1 MRRNY
6 EESSLKTLQG
16 DTHDT
21 SERDYKR
28 EFAPQ
33 ELPSQEVPKQS
44 GLKTLGSITRIMLK
58 NPSAFRKLR
67 FMGSNETRYVRPPLQ
82 YEIPPLHKGMK
93 CCSSHEPYLRPT
105 RWCNP
110 REPEVVA
117 MASELGAYELS
128 DCEFAEAAYWF
139 VKTKM
144 SFEICPFDSAGATLK
159 RGTGS
164 CYHLINVFTALC
176 RSAGIKARYK
186 NYKMRFR
193 GIEQSFFIDVDPMMT
208 ELYELGG
215 GVIAEGE
222 GEACIG
228 GKWTVA
234 YVAAERGTASA
245 AAGWPI
251 TKFGED
257 SIGMYFDALPGSV
270 KRFES
275 LPLQLGLGLRF
286 HGIAST
292 CDNGANECQRA
303 HSTRNRAAGDRRGWR
318 RSGIRPEG
326 TEEARALFSRRDP
339 QSTNAQTL

>member
-1 MRRNY
+1 MTQVR
-6 EESSLKTLQG
+6 ET
-16 DTHDT
+16 T
-21 SERDYKR
+21 KR

-33 ELPSQEVPKQS
+33 ELSSQEVPKQS

-67 FMGSNETRYVRPPLQ
+67 FMGSGESRYVRPPRQ
-82 YEIPPLHKGMK
+82 YEVPPFHKGMK
-93 CCSSHEPYLRPT
+93 YCSSHEPYVRPT
-105 RWCNP
+105 QCCNP
-110 REPEVVA
+110 RQPEVVA

-128 DCEFAEAAYWF
+128 DREFAEAAYWF

-164 CYHLINVFTALC
+164 CYHLINVFIALC
-176 RSAGIKARYK
+176 RAAGIKARYK

-193 GIEQSFFIDVDPMMT
+193 GIEQSVFIDVDPMMT

-222 GEACIG
+222 GEACID

-234 YVAAERGTASA
+234 YVAQNAAASA

-251 TKFGED
+251 TTFGED
-257 SIGMYFDALPGSV
+257 SIGLYFDALPGSV

-275 LPLQLGLGLRF
+275 LPLQLRLGLRF
-286 HGIAST
+286 MGLIAPATMERMNLSVHMALAI
-292 CDNGANECQRA
+292 GQQE
-303 HSTRNRAAGDRRGWR
+303 
-318 RSGIRPEG
+318 I
-326 TEEARALFSRRDP
+326 EEAGGVQEYNKKALKRREHF
-339 QSTNAQTL
+339 QSMRSSINKCSNTPTR

>member
-1 MRRNY
+1 M
-6 EESSLKTLQG
+6 
-16 DTHDT
+16 HDT
-21 SERDYKR
+21 SERDYKTR
-28 EFAPQ
+28 VCLAGAALE
-33 ELPSQEVPKQS
+33 EVPKQS

-67 FMGSNETRYVRPPLQ
+67 FMGSDETRYVRPPRQ
-82 YEIPPLHKGMK
+82 YEIPPFHKDMNY
-93 CCSSHEPYLRPT
+93 CSSHEPYLRPT

-128 DCEFAEAAYWF
+128 DREFAEAAYWF

-186 NYKMRFR
+186 NYKMRFH
-193 GIEQSFFIDVDPMMT
+193 GIEQSVFIDVDPMMT

-222 GEACIG
+222 GEACID

-234 YVAAERGTASA
+234 YVAQNAAAS

-286 HGIAST
+286 MGLLAPATMERMNVSVHTALAIGQQ
-292 CDNGANECQRA
+292 EV
-303 HSTRNRAAGDRRGWR
+303 
-318 RSGIRPEG
+318 
-326 TEEARALFSRRDP
+326 EEAGGVQEYDQKARKKRERFSVDEILN
-339 QSTNAQTL
+339 QQMLNTLTR

>member
-1 MRRNY
+1 MTQV
-6 EESSLKTLQG
+6 KGTTKQ
-16 DTHDT
+16 
-21 SERDYKR
+21 
-28 EFAPQ
+28 EFVTQ
-33 ELPSQEVPKQS
+33 ELSSQEVPKQS
-44 GLKTLGSITRIMLK
+44 VLKTLGSITRIMLK

-67 FMGSNETRYVRPPLQ
+67 FIGSDETRYIRPPRR
-82 YEIPPLHKGMK
+82 YEIPPFHKGMK
-93 CCSSHEPYLRPT
+93 YCSSHEPYLRPT

-117 MASELGAYELS
+117 MASELGSYELS
-128 DCEFAEAAYWF
+128 DYEFAEAAYWF

-164 CYHLINVFTALC
+164 CYHLINVFIALC
-176 RSAGIKARYK
+176 RAAGIKARYK
-186 NYKMRFR
+186 NYKMRLR
-193 GIEQSFFIDVDPMMT
+193 GIEQSIFIDVDPMMT

-222 GEACIG
+222 GEACID

-234 YVAAERGTASA
+234 YVAQNAAASA

-251 TKFGED
+251 TTFGED
-257 SIGMYFDALPGSV
+257 SIGLYFDALPESV

-286 HGIAST
+286 MGLIAPATMERMNVSVHMALT
-292 CDNGANECQRA
+292 IGQQE
-303 HSTRNRAAGDRRGWR
+303 
-318 RSGIRPEG
+318 I
-326 TEEARALFSRRDP
+326 EEAGGVEKYDQKARKRRERFSVDEILN
-339 QSTNAQTL
+339 QQMLKHSDKIIFKKE